1 METSTDINEIA
12 GALAKAQATV
22 KGATKDS
29 LNPHFKSQ
37 YADLSSVWEACREAL
52 TANNLAIV
60 QTPHTDDAGK
70 CHVVTMLMHSSGQ
83 WIRDTFC
90 LSPTKQ
96 DPQGYGSAITY
107 MRRYALAAMVG
118 VAPEDDD
125 GNAAAANDGKQQPQQ
140 QKAQPKQAA
149 PKQQENKPAHVQQAE
164 ALLVKLRNCQTA
176 HDVEVLWDESGPTL
190 SDIQST
196 SKATYDHLDKQFYNL
211 KASLSESEAA

>member
-22 KGATKDS
+22 RGAVKDS
-29 LNPHFKSQ
+29 TNPHLKSQ
-37 YADLSSVWEACREAL
+37 YADLSSVWQACREAL
-52 TANNLAIV
+52 TANSLAVV
-60 QTPHTDDAGK
+60 QTPHTDEGGR

-125 GNAAAANDGKQQPQQ
+125 GESASATPQRPPQAA
-140 QKAQPKQAA
+140 KQAA
-149 PKQQENKPAHVQQAE
+149 PKQQESKPTHVQQAE
-164 ALLVKLRNCQTA
+164 SLLVRLRNCNTA
-176 HDVEVLWDESGPTL
+176 SDVDVLWDEAAPTL
-190 SDIQST
+190 GDIEKA
-196 SKATYDHLDKQFYNL
+196 SKATYDHVNKEFSKL
-211 KASLSESEAA
+211 KDSLNKSEVA